1 MNTLDLSV
9 GDRHTVRLHG
19 RGTAG
24 YAWSAIVDDPQ
35 IASVTF
41 MGTAPPESSTATG
54 APGFSASRDEI
65 FQVIALAAG
74 GTTLHFTQ
82 SRPWEKNKP
91 PITSA
96 DYAIVV
102 RE

>member
-1 MNTLDLSV
+1 MDALDLSV
-9 GDRHTVRLHG
+9 GERHTVRLRG

-24 YAWSAIVDDPQ
+24 YAWSAAVDDPR

-41 MGTAPPESSTATG
+41 VGTAPLEPSAETG

-65 FQVIALAAG
+65 FEVVALAPG
-74 GTTLHFTQ
+74 GTMLHFTQ
-82 SRPWEKNKP
+82 SRPWEKNKSP
-91 PITSA
+91 LASS

-102 RE
+102 RA